1 MYLSVDATS
10 KNYHM
15 KKTVRA
21 DISLSLLLGIPKD
34 DDDRVT
40 TKKHLADKAIS
51 VDGKSFLLSFP
62 SFRYLSPHFPD
73 IFKNH
78 VAVPVESPNTAKEF
92 PVVAAVDQHLSVV
105 LNTHHQNRKGSGV
118 ELLLFGFP
126 VGILFHWP
134 THVGLKGLKPG

>member
-62 SFRYLSPHFPD
+62 SFRYLKTP
-73 IFKNH
+73 
-78 VAVPVESPNTAKEF
+78 
-92 PVVAAVDQHLSVV
+92 
-105 LNTHHQNRKGSGV
+105 
-118 ELLLFGFP
+118 
-126 VGILFHWP
+126 
-134 THVGLKGLKPG
+134 